1 MFGVKNP
8 FSATKIALLIMRM
21 WHRNTVTKKL
31 VELSSIMF
39 LTKKKRKE

>member
-21 WHRNTVTKKL
+21 WHRNTATKKL
-31 VELSSIMF
+31 ELSSIMF
-39 LTKKKRKE
+39 LTKKERKG

>member
-21 WHRNTVTKKL
+21 WHRNTGTKKV
-31 VELSSIMF
+31 VELSFIMF
-39 LTKKKRKE
+39 LTKKERKE